1 MRLSSAGD
9 LMIYRSRYLD
19 RMLFSPL
26 GYRHD
31 ARSPHAKRTRL
42 PTQSP
47 TQPRAQLQAQ
57 SYTQPPYTQPRSD
70 EPVSYYS
77 QAYQPSSP
85 QPSYGYQAQAG
96 QQLGHLGERASYL
109 SSRELRL
116 IVGRCEETIRGGRAQ
131 IEDYEAFVI
140 CQQELSSRT

>member
-9 LMIYRSRYLD
+9 PMIYRSRYLD

-31 ARSPHAKRTRL
+31 ARPPHAKRTRSH
-42 PTQSP
+42 TQS
-47 TQPRAQLQAQ
+47 RAQEQVQPQVQ
-57 SYTQPPYTQPRSD
+57 SRSEA
-70 EPVSYYS
+70 EPVSYS
-77 QAYQPSSP
+77 QGHQQQDY
-85 QPSYGYQAQAG
+85 
-96 QQLGHLGERASYL
+96 QQLQSHSALQQPQLGLEERAAYL

-116 IVGRCEETIRGGRAQ
+116 IVGRCEETIKGGRAQ

-140 CQQELSSRT
+140 CQQELSSRA

>member
-9 LMIYRSRYLD
+9 PMIYRSRYLD

-31 ARSPHAKRTRL
+31 ARPPHAKRTRS
-42 PTQSP
+42 PTQS
-47 TQPRAQLQAQ
+47 RAQVQPQAQ
-57 SYTQPPYTQPRSD
+57 PCSEQPLSSGYPQLGYPQPG
-70 EPVSYYS
+70 Y
-77 QAYQPSSP
+77 P
-85 QPSYGYQAQAG
+85 QPSYQQPLAQPTYQQT
-96 QQLGHLGERASYL
+96 GHLGERASYL

-116 IVGRCEETIRGGRAQ
+116 IVGRCEETIKGGRAQ

-140 CQQELSSRT
+140 CQQELSSRA

>member
-9 LMIYRSRYLD
+9 PMIYRSRYLD

-31 ARSPHAKRTRL
+31 ARPPHAKRTRSH
-42 PTQSP
+42 TQS
-47 TQPRAQLQAQ
+47 RAQEQVQPQVQ
-57 SYTQPPYTQPRSD
+57 SRSEA
-70 EPVSYYS
+70 EPVGYS
-77 QAYQPSSP
+77 QDYQQQDYQQEYRQLQSHSAP
-85 QPSYGYQAQAG
+85 QQP
-96 QQLGHLGERASYL
+96 QLGLEERAAYL

-116 IVGRCEETIRGGRAQ
+116 IVGRCEETIKDGRAQ

-140 CQQELSSRT
+140 CQQELSSRA